1 MNNNR
6 RIVETDRISRPGTD
20 SPLIAG
26 HMRVRVPDDSP
37 SPVMR
42 MNSPDP
48 SPGVRLNL
56 YYSSSPS
63 RNRSNSYGFDSSIRV
78 PELNRGESI
87 INGIQP
93 RVRVTPYV
101 NIPPMVTPPRVTP
114 GSISSDPLPI
124 VMIPRLPPG
133 NLHEGSFEYYTR
145 FANYREQTL
154 FDIKRLRNERVFYE
168 EVIETVGTNE
178 QISILD
184 KTFEG
189 FLTLIDAFN

>member
-1 MNNNR
+1 MNNKK
-6 RIVETDRISRPGTD
+6 IVEIEKISRPGPD
-20 SPLIAG
+20 SPLING
-26 HMRVRVPDDSP
+26 HVRARIPDDSP
-37 SPVMR
+37 SPIMR
-42 MNSPDP
+42 RTQSPDYLRE
-48 SPGVRLNL
+48 VRLNQS
-56 YYSSSPS
+56 YAYSPS
-63 RNRSNSYGFDSSIRV
+63 RTGLNNSNASMTV
-78 PELNRGESI
+78 PELNPGDLI
-87 INGIQP
+87 LNGIQP
-93 RVRVTPYV
+93 RIMVTPFV
-101 NIPPMVTPPRVTP
+101 SPPMVTPPRVTP

>member
-1 MNNNR
+1 MNNKK
-6 RIVETDRISRPGTD
+6 IVEIEKISRPGPD
-20 SPLIAG
+20 SPLING
-26 HMRVRVPDDSP
+26 HVRARIPDDSP
-37 SPVMR
+37 SPIMR
-42 MNSPDP
+42 RTQSPDYLRE
-48 SPGVRLNL
+48 VRLNQS
-56 YYSSSPS
+56 YAYSPS
-63 RNRSNSYGFDSSIRV
+63 RTGLNNSNASMTV
-78 PELNRGESI
+78 PELNPGDLI
-87 INGIQP
+87 LNGIQP
-93 RVRVTPYV
+93 RIMVTPFV
-101 NIPPMVTPPRVTP
+101 SPPMVTPPRVTP

-124 VMIPRLPPG
+124 VLIPRLPPG

-154 FDIKRLRNERVFYE
+154 FDIKRLRNERVFCE

>member
-1 MNNNR
+1 MNNKK
-6 RIVETDRISRPGTD
+6 IVEIEKISRPGPD
-20 SPLIAG
+20 SPLING
-26 HMRVRVPDDSP
+26 HVRARIPDDSP
-37 SPVMR
+37 SPIMR
-42 MNSPDP
+42 RTQSPDYLRE
-48 SPGVRLNL
+48 VRLNQS
-56 YYSSSPS
+56 YAYSPS
-63 RNRSNSYGFDSSIRV
+63 RTGLNNSNASMTV
-78 PELNRGESI
+78 PELNPGDLI
-87 INGIQP
+87 LNGIQP
-93 RVRVTPYV
+93 RIMVTSFV
-101 NIPPMVTPPRVTP
+101 SPPMVTPPRVTP